1 MNRRRERGFLVLEI
15 LIAGLI
21 LTASIAA
28 TMYLFRLGYGY
39 LEKTRQSNI
48 LSSKLIQA
56 HGLIKTLSLDRKSGT
71 EEMGGG
77 VTLKWEAK
85 LLNSSIP
92 TFGEG
97 EFTVRSQHELF
108 IYQVNFTA
116 QFQDL
121 ARDYRINVF
130 RYKPLQSNQVPQF

>member
-48 LSSKLIQA
+48 LSAKLIQA
-56 HGLIKTLSLDRKSGT
+56 HGLIKTLSLERKSGT

-97 EFTVRSQHELF
+97 EFVVRSQHELF
-108 IYQVNFTA
+108 IYQVDFTA
-116 QFQDL
+116 QYQDL
-121 ARDYRINVF
+121 SRDYRINVF
-130 RYKPLQSNQVPQF
+130 RFKPLQSSQTPQF